1 MPPHRISTFLEI
13 YILKSSFSRIMRQNN
28 ALISGPVYG
37 HAPPEPVY
45 HASPKPAPV
54 LHHRVVGTEG
64 ASQDFGRDVNP
75 IQISEMRL
83 HQPHYNSPPGFSN
96 PPTSLHHK
104 PLYQIPRLPP
114 PPVHHFNI

>member
-1 MPPHRISTFLEI
+1 MSH
-13 YILKSSFSRIMRQNN
+13 NN

-37 HAPPEPVY
+37 HAPQPVY
-45 HASPKPAPV
+45 HAIPKPAPV

-83 HQPHYNSPPGFSN
+83 HQPHYNSPLGFSS

-114 PPVHHFNI
+114 APVHHFNI